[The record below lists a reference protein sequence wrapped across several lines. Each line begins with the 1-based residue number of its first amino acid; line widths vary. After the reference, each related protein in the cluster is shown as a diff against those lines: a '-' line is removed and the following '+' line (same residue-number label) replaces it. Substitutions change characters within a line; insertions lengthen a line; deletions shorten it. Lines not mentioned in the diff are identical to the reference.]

1 MVLLPLCFV
10 TVVKDVIA
18 QLPAPVETSASCGQT
33 PPARMDPYT
42 SQASS
47 QPKETLK
54 RVAFGHGL

>member
-33 PPARMDPYT
+33 PPARMNPYT

-47 QPKETLK
+47 HDFWPWSLITATK
-54 RVAFGHGL
+54 R